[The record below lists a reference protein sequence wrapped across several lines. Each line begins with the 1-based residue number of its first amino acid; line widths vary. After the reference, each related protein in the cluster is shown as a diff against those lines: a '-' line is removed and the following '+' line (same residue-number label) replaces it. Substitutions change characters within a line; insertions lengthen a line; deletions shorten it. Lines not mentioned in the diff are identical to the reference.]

1 MNKYSLILIVLLIQ
15 GSVLFAQKHLKDKM
29 IVKGDI
35 PAISAA
41 DSGQSLIFAQRN
53 KVYVWSRLKNRIS
66 DSIDFRTSG
75 RIIALDYSSE
85 KELVAVGF
93 LSGELFVAGRNGK
106 AERLQMQ
113 GGAIISVK
121 FSNDGNYLAVG
132 TDDSNLSMW
141 DISNRRLLWSKKS
154 HNDHIL
160 TISFS
165 PNDSLVFSGSAD
177 RRIGIWNRQTG
188 MVSGYL
194 TESGSW
200 IRKLAVS
207 NAKGMLYAATDEGT
221 IYSWKI
227 NRTNVVFSGKKK
239 ESLSWALA
247 LAAGEDGTYASG
259 FKSGSLIFKTN
270 FGYYRTS
277 FSQPVVGIVMIT
289 KNEFVSFYVSI
300 FGKGLYFVGLDDKAF
315 KMSSK

>member
-1 MNKYSLILIVLLIQ
+1 MNKRNIITILFLIQ
-15 GSVLFAQKHLKDKM
+15 ISVAFGKKHLNDHL
-29 IVKGDI
+29 IAKGNI
-35 PAISAA
+35 SAISAIEGSQDA
-41 DSGQSLIFAQRN
+41 LFAKNSKVFRWSQSAE
-53 KVYVWSRLKNRIS
+53 KIS
-66 DSIDFRTSG
+66 DSIDFQTSDK
-75 RIIALDYSSE
+75 IIALDYSSNA
-85 KELVAVGF
+85 ELLAAGF
-93 LSGELFVAGRNGK
+93 QSGELFISSLTGK
-106 AERLQMQ
+106 IERLQMKE
-113 GGAIISVK
+113 GAIISVK
-121 FSNDGNYLAVG
+121 FSNDGNFLAVG
-132 TDDSNLSMW
+132 TDDNNLSVW
-141 DISNRRLLWSKKS
+141 DITNRQLLWSKKGHS
-154 HNDHIL
+154 DHVL
-160 TISFS
+160 SISFS

-227 NRTNVVFSGKKK
+227 NGTNVVFSGKKK

-270 FGYYRTS
+270 FGYYRTN

>member
-1 MNKYSLILIVLLIQ
+1 MNKRNIITLLFLIHI
-15 GSVLFAQKHLKDKM
+15 SVAFGQKHLDDHL
-29 IVKGDI
+29 IAKGNI
-35 PAISAA
+35 SAISAIEGSQDA
-41 DSGQSLIFAQRN
+41 LFAKNSKVFRWSQSAE
-53 KVYVWSRLKNRIS
+53 KIS
-66 DSIDFRTSG
+66 DSIDFQTSDK
-75 RIIALDYSSE
+75 IIALDYSSNA
-85 KELVAVGF
+85 ELLAAGF
-93 LSGELFVAGRNGK
+93 QSGELFISSLTGK
-106 AERLQMQ
+106 IERLQMKE
-113 GGAIISVK
+113 GAIISVK
-121 FSNDGNYLAVG
+121 FSNDGNFLAVG
-132 TDDSNLSMW
+132 TDDNNLSVW
-141 DISNRRLLWSKKS
+141 DITNRQLLWSKKG

-160 TISFS
+160 SISFS

-247 LAAGEDGTYASG
+247 LAAGEDGTYAAG

-277 FSQPVVGIVMIT
+277 FCQPVVGIVMIT

>member
-1 MNKYSLILIVLLIQ
+1 MNKYILLLVILLIQ
-15 GSVLFAQKHLKDKM
+15 SSVSFAQKHLKNKM
-29 IVKGDI
+29 IVEGDI

-41 DSGQSLIFAQRN
+41 DRGQSLIFAQRN
-53 KVYVWSRLKNRIS
+53 KVYIWSRLKNRIS

-75 RIIALDYSSE
+75 RIIDLDYSSE

-106 AERLQMQ
+106 SERLQMT
-113 GGAIISVK
+113 GGAIISMK
-121 FSNDGNYLAVG
+121 FSNDGNFLAVG
-132 TDDSNLSMW
+132 TADSNLTMW
-141 DISNRRLLWSKKS
+141 DITTRQLLWSKKG

-160 TISFS
+160 SISFS

-194 TESGSW
+194 TESVSW

-227 NRTNVVFSGKKK
+227 NGTNVVFSGKKK

-259 FKSGSLIFKTN
+259 FKNGLLILKTN
-270 FGYYRTS
+270 FGYYRAN
-277 FSQPVVGIVMIT
+277 FNQPVVGIVMIT
-289 KNEFVSFYVSI
+289 KNEFVSFYVSVL
-300 FGKGLYFVGLDDKAF
+300 GKGLYFVGLDDKAF
-315 KMSSK
+315 KM